1 MEGNIGKTIP
11 LFGSLNEENGMK
23 HSFLLVPAKII
34 LQICI
39 AVDPDQ
45 AKTLHRPKSRLND
58 WTRTG

>member
-1 MEGNIGKTIP
+1 MEENIGKTIP
-11 LFGSLNEENGMK
+11 LFGNGME
-23 HSFLLVPAKII
+23 HSFLVPAKII

-45 AKTLHRPKSRLND
+45 AKTLHRPESRLND

>member
-1 MEGNIGKTIP
+1 MEENIGKTIP
-11 LFGSLNEENGMK
+11 LFGSLSEENGME
-23 HSFLLVPAKII
+23 HSFLVPAKII

-45 AKTLHRPKSRLND
+45 AKTLHRPESRLND